1 MNDSEL
7 VFIQN
12 QIGYNFKN
20 LDLLQQAFVRRSY
33 SQENGGENNE
43 VLEFIGDKVLDIV
56 VVKILTEK
64 FGYYAHE
71 CDDYDEDND
80 FDEFCCACSEG
91 KLTELKKKLVGKR
104 TLSERIDRLE
114 LADYLI
120 MGRGDQKNGVN
131 KVDSVKEDLFEAI
144 IGAVTLD
151 SKWDWFEIHNTIE
164 YMLDPDSYLSD
175 SENEDFVELIQEWSL
190 KRNHE
195 LPWIYVEN
203 LSYRD
208 EIGLLSSDEIRSTY
222 KRDVNMGW
230 TPLNVNE
237 YYKTH
242 FRCELVLKGINKK
255 FIGYGRSKS
264 EARKDVCELSYKY
277 LEEHNLLFSIRDEI
291 DNPNPAEAINQLET
305 LSRRGYFSIPTYDF
319 EQKYDN
325 NGNPIWRCECN
336 IEQIDVCC
344 DAESSTKKD
353 AKKLAAFEMLEYV
366 FSEEE

>member
-203 LSYRD
+203 LSEMDCLQWHYIGREYPLPVHDINQSWADYYR
-208 EIGLLSSDEIRSTY
+208 
-222 KRDVNMGW
+222 
-230 TPLNVNE
+230 
-237 YYKTH
+237 TH
-242 FRCELVLKGINKK
+242 FKCTLILKGIEKNS
-255 FIGYGRSKS
+255 FVCYGGSKS
-264 EARKDVCELSYKY
+264 EVRRKVCREAYNY
-277 LEEHNLLFSIRDEI
+277 LKNHGLLFSIRDEI

-325 NGNPIWRCECN
+325 NGNPIWRCACN

-366 FSEEE
+366 LSEEE